1 MNPIKIE
8 ARYFSA
14 IRQARQY
21 NRIAIGARKCGLLH
35 NRRCA
40 LQLRDDAIHAART
53 CASFLNF

>member
-21 NRIAIGARKCGLLH
+21 NRIAIGARKCGLAH

-40 LQLRDDAIHAART
+40 LQLRNNALRVARSCLT
-53 CASFLNF
+53 YLDV